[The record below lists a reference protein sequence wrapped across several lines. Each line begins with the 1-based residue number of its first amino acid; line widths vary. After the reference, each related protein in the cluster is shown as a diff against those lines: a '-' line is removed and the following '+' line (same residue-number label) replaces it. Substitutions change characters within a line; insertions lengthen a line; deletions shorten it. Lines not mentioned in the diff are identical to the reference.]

1 MALNEPL
8 FYKRVEVLAQMGY
21 SGVFSENLLF
31 QNVGLWQ
38 AIAHIVND
46 IMENQKFLQTLHS
59 HIISLDDQFFLDE
72 DEMVNLAGLQYL
84 LRITDRIYSVSKQG
98 ATLKENIL
106 QKAVWG
112 LIQLW
117 HLLIDTDNL
126 FLNDGQRRVFLDE
139 FRLMMEKAIKQTAEK
154 ERNKEYNRKLTVI
167 ADRLFNKRGQRI
179 IRNDF
184 GVYDPFSWTITNR
197 GRINKADSKSNTR
210 SRSGSTDPT
219 TMRGA
224 FPNKYVNFSGRRN
237 NKAASIDV
245 PVRGGRNDKLHER
258 SITPSRRFANKKNKF
273 PAGGFW
279 QVKRDQ
285 QQHKS
290 SPVAQDSFDEIMK
303 QLTTKWKAEE
313 IARKAN
319 SDDDDAPTSYNY

>member
-1 MALNEPL
+1 
-8 FYKRVEVLAQMGY
+8 
-21 SGVFSENLLF
+21 
-31 QNVGLWQ
+31 
-38 AIAHIVND
+38 
-46 IMENQKFLQTLHS
+46 
-59 HIISLDDQFFLDE
+59 LDDQFFLDE
-72 DEMVNLAGLQYL
+72 DEMVKLAGLQYL